1 LIGWSASPWAVQS
14 PRWTAQQ
21 TQSEEGVTPF
31 SVTTL
36 SHKST
41 VDPTADPR
49 PPLSQIDDPAKRE
62 ELLQAI
68 AHGSAAA
75 WGHLN
80 LLGEYDFSED
90 KLQDSVGIKPPKLTD

>member
-1 LIGWSASPWAVQS
+1 VLVDLKALFAFVARYQLNLYVGQAFGRQVGQHLMAEQMRVQ
-14 PRWTAQQ
+14 R
-21 TQSEEGVTPF
+21 
-31 SVTTL
+31 L
-36 SHKST
+36 
-41 VDPTADPR
+41 R
-49 PPLSQIDDPAKRE
+49 KRE
-62 ELLQAI
+62 KLLQAM

>member
-1 LIGWSASPWAVQS
+1 MGTRLANS
-14 PRWTAQQ
+14 RC
-21 TQSEEGVTPF
+21 F
-31 SVTTL
+31 S
-36 SHKST
+36 
-41 VDPTADPR
+41 
-49 PPLSQIDDPAKRE
+49 PPLQPTRCATEPGVLLKRSLTDALTKRE